1 MTILGLI
8 SYRKDLECAVPVQH
22 YATEVHT
29 SNNVND
35 VTLYVTFE
43 LT

>member
-1 MTILGLI
+1 MAILGLM
-8 SYRKDLECAVPVQH
+8 SYRKDLECTVLVQH

-35 VTLYVTFE
+35 VSLLRHF
-43 LT
+43 